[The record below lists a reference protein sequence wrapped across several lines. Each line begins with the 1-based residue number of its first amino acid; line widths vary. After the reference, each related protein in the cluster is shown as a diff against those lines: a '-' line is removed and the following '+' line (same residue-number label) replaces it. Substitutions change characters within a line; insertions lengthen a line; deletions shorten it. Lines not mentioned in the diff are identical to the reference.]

1 MLPIKQ
7 LNMIHKKGV
16 RVLAMLLAATLLG
29 IQPALAA
36 DAPAPSLFS
45 NPLAVTLLLLMGVL
59 LIVIAV
65 LANLLIGSA
74 DWRLKSVRK
83 QKTAIIKPISAILLL
98 LISSAAM
105 AQDAGGATATS
116 SAVQSIGG
124 LAPSVFYVMVSVVF
138 LELAIIL
145 VLLINIRFLV
155 KAAREKD
162 LPETE
167 ILEQKA
173 VVKKKTY
180 DWWNKINK
188 FKPVEQEKDIDLG
201 HEYDGIR
208 ELDNRLPPWWLWG
221 FYITIF
227 FGIVYLWRYHI
238 AESAPLS
245 EEEFKISMQRGEEEV
260 QAYLKKKGE
269 SVDENT
275 VVVLSDESDLAGGE
289 KVYTTSC
296 VACHGAKGEGGVGP
310 NLTDDYWLH
319 GGDIKGIFKTIK
331 YGVDG
336 KGMASWQAV
345 YSPKQ
350 IAQVASYI
358 KSLHGTNPPNPKE
371 QQGEFYQETAA
382 PAADSTGI
390 ASNGASN

>member
-7 LNMIHKKGV
+7 LYMKFKKSI
-16 RVLAMLLAATLLG
+16 RVLGLLLTATVIG
-29 IQPALAA
+29 AQPALAA

-45 NPLAVTLLLLMGVL
+45 NPLAMTLFLLMGVL

-65 LANLLIGSA
+65 LASLLVGSA
-74 DWRLKSVRK
+74 DWRMKTVRK
-83 QKTAIIKPISAILLL
+83 HKEAIIRPITTML
-98 LISSAAM
+98 LIALSTAAM
-105 AQDAGGATATS
+105 AQDATAAAETAP
-116 SAVQSIGG
+116 AVQSIGG
-124 LAPSVFYVMVSVVF
+124 LAPTVFYVMVSVVF

-155 KAAREKD
+155 KAARDKE
-162 LPETE
+162 LTETE
-167 ILEQKA
+167 KTELQVER
-173 VVKKKTY
+173 KKRSY
-180 DWWNKINK
+180 NWWNKLNK

-201 HEYDGIR
+201 HDYDGIR

-221 FYITIF
+221 FYVTIVF
-227 FGIVYLWRYHI
+227 AVVYLWRYHV
-238 AESAPLS
+238 AETAPLS
-245 EEEFKISMQRGEEEV
+245 EEEFKISMQKGEEEV

-269 SVDENT
+269 AVDENT
-275 VVVLSDESDLAGGE
+275 VKVLSDAADLAGGE

-336 KGMASWQAV
+336 KGMAAWQSV

-350 IAQVASYI
+350 MAQVASYI
-358 KSLHGTNPPNPKE
+358 KAMHGTNPPNGKE
-371 QQGEFYQETAA
+371 PQGVLFQEATGTTV
-382 PAADSTGI
+382 DSTAT
-390 ASNGASN
+390 ASSGTVN